1 MGAAEDFPMDR
12 FISVDFDIPAMLGGK
27 WFGEE
32 EERKE
37 KPAATTAARPV
48 TDVSPQRRDAVPQSV
63 PIELNVGGQRF
74 TTSLQ
79 TLIGKAI
86 KNPLSLNEHDSSR
99 RPNMHVEP
107 SRNQQNSFPPL
118 YCLNPK
124 PQTLTAFGVR
134 LQAELVK
141 DPLFSRRWWPR

>member
-1 MGAAEDFPMDR
+1 MLQRIFLWTG
-12 FISVDFDIPAMLGGK
+12 FIGVAAMLGGK

-37 KPAATTAARPV
+37 KSAATTAARPV
-48 TDVSPQRRDAVPQSV
+48 TDGPPQRRDAVPQSV

-86 KNPLSLNEHDSSR
+86 KNPLSLDEHDSNR
-99 RPNMHVEP
+99 KPNMHE
-107 SRNQQNSFPPL
+107 
-118 YCLNPK
+118 
-124 PQTLTAFGVR
+124 
-134 LQAELVK
+134 E
-141 DPLFSRRWWPR
+141 